1 MDEFNG
7 NNGPQQP
14 PQPPVYP
21 EQPQDPNSQQQ
32 PQAPNYQNYPQA
44 PQQQAPQQMP
54 YQQPGYGPPPP
65 SPGKG
70 MNIASMVLGIVSLV
84 FSFCLYYL
92 SIPMSIVGLV
102 LGLVGTSKAKNA
114 GQPKGMGTAGVV
126 MNIITLGIGI
136 LAATI
141 LAAFFASFVP
151 FAL

>member
-1 MDEFNG
+1 MDESNG
-7 NNGPQQP
+7 NNDQQQP
-14 PQPPVYP
+14 LQTPGYPP
-21 EQPQDPNSQQQ
+21 QPQDPNYQQQ
-32 PQAPNYQNYPQA
+32 PQAPNQQNY
-44 PQQQAPQQMP
+44 QQAPQQVAYP
-54 YQQPGYGPPPP
+54 QPAYGPPPP

-102 LGLVGTSKAKNA
+102 LGLIGTSKAKNA